1 MIYERVNTFIGL
13 VLKSKCFEENGFLR
27 VLFFV
32 NQKRLNFL
40 WRCIVISKQDLMLN
54 EQIRDKEVRVI
65 SESGEQLGIMSAKEA
80 YNIAV
85 RDNLDLVKIAPNAK
99 PPVCKIM
106 DYGKYK
112 FELAKRDKEARKNQ
126 KVVSIKEIRVSPSI
140 DNHDFETKVNH
151 TKKFLSDGDKVK
163 ITVRFRG
170 REVHHSA
177 LGFQL
182 LERFKEAVSEFGAVD
197 KPPKLEGKNMS
208 MVVSPKGAA
217 K

>member
-1 MIYERVNTFIGL
+1 VFIFVDRVSVRIFYFI
-13 VLKSKCFEENGFLR
+13 
-27 VLFFV
+27 
-32 NQKRLNFL
+32 
-40 WRCIVISKQDLMLN
+40 WRCFSISKQDLLIN
-54 EQIRDKEVRVI
+54 EEIRVKEVRLV
-65 SESGEQLGIMSAKEA
+65 GQDGAPLGITTSADALEQA
-80 YNIAV
+80 YAK
-85 RDNLDLVKIAPNAK
+85 NLDLVLIAPKAE

>member
-1 MIYERVNTFIGL
+1 M
-13 VLKSKCFEENGFLR
+13 
-27 VLFFV
+27 
-32 NQKRLNFL
+32 
-40 WRCIVISKQDLMLN
+40 
-54 EQIRDKEVRVI
+54 
-65 SESGEQLGIMSAKEA
+65 
-80 YNIAV
+80 
-85 RDNLDLVKIAPNAK
+85 
-99 PPVCKIM
+99 
-106 DYGKYK
+106 
-112 FELAKRDKEARKNQ
+112 
-126 KVVSIKEIRVSPSI
+126 
-140 DNHDFETKVNH
+140 
-151 TKKFLSDGDKVK
+151 SDGDKVK

>member
-1 MIYERVNTFIGL
+1 VFIFADRVSVRIFYFI
-13 VLKSKCFEENGFLR
+13 
-27 VLFFV
+27 
-32 NQKRLNFL
+32 
-40 WRCIVISKQDLMLN
+40 WRCFSISKQDLLIN
-54 EQIRDKEVRVI
+54 EEIRVKEVRLV
-65 SESGEQLGIMSAKEA
+65 GQDGAPLGITTSADALEQA
-80 YNIAV
+80 YAK
-85 RDNLDLVKIAPNAK
+85 NLDLVLIAPKAE

>member
-1 MIYERVNTFIGL
+1 MLINEEIRV
-13 VLKSKCFEENGFLR
+13 
-27 VLFFV
+27 
-32 NQKRLNFL
+32 
-40 WRCIVISKQDLMLN
+40 
-54 EQIRDKEVRVI
+54 KEVRLV
-65 SESGEQLGIMSAKEA
+65 GPDGAPLGITSSADALEQAFAK
-80 YNIAV
+80 
-85 RDNLDLVKIAPNAK
+85 NLDLVLIAPKAE

-126 KVVSIKEIRVSPSI
+126 KVVTVKEIRVSPSI

-177 LGFQL
+177 LGLQL
-182 LERFKEAVSEFGAVD
+182 LERFKDAVADFGSAD

-208 MVVSPKGAA
+208 MVVSPKPAA